1 MCSVLILFK
10 QAYPRKCERKWK
22 QRGTVTASDV
32 MKSIKQFT
40 ISMPMTANT
49 RIITSLQFT

>member
-10 QAYPRKCERKWK
+10 QAYPRTCEQKWK

>member
-10 QAYPRKCERKWK
+10 QAYPRKCEQKWK

-49 RIITSLQFT
+49 RIITPLQFT